1 MVPDSIPKDNTALLR
16 QYRSLLE
23 INNAVVSQLDLRELL
38 RTTSAILRQHI
49 HHDTAGI
56 SLYEKASG
64 MLRAFALDNPP
75 EHWEEGLL
83 LPLEGTPH
91 GLAFQTRQAV
101 WRERIDLTEFPA
113 TAVQAAYQVSIRSG
127 CAVPLIARDRVIG
140 VLAIGSQRE
149 GSITSADAEML
160 QLIANQIA
168 SAVANALNFERARK
182 AEQEVQRKLERERL
196 MLEINNAVVT
206 QLDLRELARVT
217 AARLREVLQ
226 HDITGISL
234 YDPAINQFRAYM
246 FDLPDTLPAIPEG
259 TPMPLEGTVGGMA
272 FLSGQPV
279 FMNRPDPGVQASEF
293 DRRLMEAGIQSGGVI
308 PLIAHDRKL
317 GFLGVGSFQ
326 EDAFSEADQELL
338 CHIANQ
344 IAIAVENALNFER
357 AQVAEQQAKRQA
369 ERVQLLLQVNNAI
382 ASALDLPSLFRA
394 VSACLRQVFRLDYA
408 VMGLYNEQEDIL
420 RVHVLDRG
428 EGIELLQEGQI
439 ATLDD
444 TPVGLAIRTKQVV
457 VTGVDY
463 LAQFPSEVVRRAV
476 SQGIRANCSAPLLR
490 QNRVIGA
497 MSMASKTEAAF
508 TQDDGELFM
517 KIADQVA
524 IAVENALNFERTR
537 KAEQEVTRQLAR
549 ERLMLEI
556 NNAVVSHLDLR
567 ELMHAT
573 SASLRAVI
581 PHDFVGITLY
591 DAEQNVL
598 RPYVYMGEQPEGMRV
613 IEEGMAIPL
622 ASTPLGEVFTSERPL
637 LLTKPDPERFT
648 SDLAR
653 RILGMGV
660 KSGCGI
666 PLLAHNRKLGVLGIG
681 SYREEAF
688 TAADLDL
695 LTHIASQLAIAV
707 ENALAFREIE
717 TLKNK
722 LASEKLY
729 LEDEI
734 RTEHNFEELIGASR
748 SFKRILK
755 QIETVAPTD
764 SAVLIR
770 GETGTGKELIARA
783 IHNLSTRR
791 ERTLVKLNC
800 AAIPTGLLESELF
813 GHEKGA
819 FTGAITQRIGRFE
832 LAHHGTLL
840 LDEIG
845 DIPVELQP
853 KLLRVLQEQEFERLG
868 STRTQKVNVRMIA
881 ATNADLEQLVA
892 EKKYRS
898 DLYYRLNV
906 FPITIPPLRERAEDI
921 PLLARFFTRKYA
933 RRMKKPIE
941 AIPAEAMEALTAY
954 HWPGNVR
961 ELEHFIERAVVL
973 TQGTALE
980 ISQSELK
987 PMRKPAAVSIPTDSP
1002 SNSSSLA
1009 TLEAAEREHI
1019 LRALAETNWVI
1030 GGPQG
1035 AAARL
1040 GMKRTTLQSRMQ
1052 KLGITR

>member
-1 MVPDSIPKDNTALLR
+1 MAPDQTAQSEAALLR
-16 QYRSLLE
+16 QYQSLLE
-23 INNAVVSQLDLRELL
+23 INHAVVSQLDLRELL

-49 HHDTAGI
+49 HHDIAGI
-56 SLYEKASG
+56 SLYEEARG
-64 MLRAFALDNPP
+64 MFRVMALDNPP
-75 EHWEEGLL
+75 EHWEEGHL
-83 LPLEGTPH
+83 LPLEGTPD
-91 GLAFQTRQAV
+91 GLAFQTRQVV
-101 WRERIDLTEFPA
+101 WREHLDLTEFPA
-113 TAVQAAYQVSIRSG
+113 TVVRQAYEAGVRSG
-127 CAVPLIARDRVIG
+127 CSVPLIARDRVIG
-140 VLAIGSQRE
+140 VLGIGSKRE
-149 GSITSADAEML
+149 ASVTAADAEML

-168 SAVANALNFERARK
+168 SAVANALNFERARQ
-182 AEQEVQRKLERERL
+182 AEQEVQRQLERERL

-226 HDITGISL
+226 HDMTGISL
-234 YDPAINQFRAYM
+234 YDPATNQIRTYM
-246 FDLPDTLPAIPEG
+246 FDLPADTLPPIPEG
-259 TPMPLEGTVGGMA
+259 TPVPLEGTFGGMA

-279 FMNRPDPGVQASEF
+279 FMNRIDATIPMAEF
-293 DRRLMEAGIQSGGVI
+293 DRRLMEAGIRSGGVI
-308 PLIAHDRKL
+308 PLIVHDRKL

-326 EDAFSEADQELL
+326 EDAFSAADQELV

-408 VMGLYNEQEDIL
+408 VMGLYNDQEEIL
-420 RVHVLDRG
+420 RVHLLDRG
-428 EGIELLQEGQI
+428 EGLDILQEGQI
-439 ATLDD
+439 APLDH

-457 VTGVDY
+457 VTGMDY

-490 QNRVIGA
+490 KNRVIGA
-497 MSMASKTEAAF
+497 MSMASKTVAAF

-524 IAVENALNFERTR
+524 IAVENAL
-537 KAEQEVTRQLAR
+537 
-549 ERLMLEI
+549 
-556 NNAVVSHLDLR
+556 
-567 ELMHAT
+567 
-573 SASLRAVI
+573 
-581 PHDFVGITLY
+581 
-591 DAEQNVL
+591 
-598 RPYVYMGEQPEGMRV
+598 
-613 IEEGMAIPL
+613 
-622 ASTPLGEVFTSERPL
+622 
-637 LLTKPDPERFT
+637 
-648 SDLAR
+648 
-653 RILGMGV
+653 
-660 KSGCGI
+660 
-666 PLLAHNRKLGVLGIG
+666 
-681 SYREEAF
+681 AF
-688 TAADLDL
+688 
-695 LTHIASQLAIAV
+695 Q
-707 ENALAFREIE
+707 EIE
-717 TLKNK
+717 GLKNK

-734 RTEHNFEELIGASR
+734 RTEYNFEELIGSSR
-748 SFKRILK
+748 AFKRILK

-764 SAVLIR
+764 AAVLIR

-840 LDEIG
+840 LDEVG

-868 STRTQKVNVRMIA
+868 STRTQKVDVRMIA
-881 ATNADLEQLVA
+881 ATNADLEQMVA

-906 FPITIPPLRERAEDI
+906 FPVTIPPLRERAEDI

-933 RRMKKPIE
+933 RRLKKNLE
-941 AIPAEAMEALTAY
+941 AIPAEAMDALTAY

-973 TQGTALE
+973 TEGTALN
-980 ISQSELK
+980 ISHSELK
-987 PMRKPAAVSIPTDSP
+987 PAAKPAAA
-1002 SNSSSLA
+1002 SNASSVT

-1019 LRALAETNWVI
+1019 VRALEETNWVI

-1052 KLGITR
+1052 KLGIAR